1 MTPRS
6 RWRESL
12 HLRRALQPAVL
23 LPILLTAAL
32 LTLAF
37 KLGDIGS
44 VLGRVREVSLWVPLF
59 AFAMALTYL
68 TLKAWQLHLLLSNLN
83 VRANWKRFLL
93 AFSVGELA
101 LTLPFGIFA
110 QNWVLSA
117 TGSTDF
123 GRSSAATVTMLVT
136 ETAVVLVFLAV
147 VGIPGW
153 PEVRPVAITFLVGL
167 AILVFTILRF
177 EHLALKLAKKLSK
190 PALHRPLVEAIG
202 LIRGLKQLSNGRILG
217 INFLLAACYLG
228 ALVEAFGSVGKGLGV
243 HHLGFVSA
251 GSIYG
256 FSLAVVLLFGGLI
269 SQIGIVE
276 VLGMTAAQAWGI
288 DFTKGL
294 TLMLGFRLVW
304 TGAMWLI
311 NLPILAILWNTFRR
325 FPRRADTLPAED

>member
-1 MTPRS
+1 MKS
-6 RWRESL
+6 RRRL
-12 HLRRALQPAVL
+12 LRARQLRRALQPAVL
-23 LPILLTAAL
+23 LPVLLTAAL

-44 VLGRVREVSLWVPLF
+44 VLERVRAVSLGALLF
-59 AFAMALTYL
+59 ALAMALIYL
-68 TLKAWQLHLLLSNLN
+68 ALKAWQLHLLLTNLN
-83 VRANWKRFLL
+83 VKANWKRFLL

-123 GRSSAATVTMLVT
+123 GRSSAATVTMLLT

-153 PEVRPVAITFLVGL
+153 PEVRPIAITFLVGL
-167 AILVFTILRF
+167 TILLFTVLRF
-177 EHLALKLAKKLSK
+177 EHLALKLARKLSR
-190 PALHRPLVEAIG
+190 PALHRPLIEAIG
-202 LIRGLKQLSNGRILG
+202 LIRGLRQLSNGRILG

-228 ALVEAFGSVGKGLGV
+228 ALVEAFGSVGNGLGV
-243 HHLGFVSA
+243 HHLAFVSA
-251 GSIYG
+251 GSIYA
-256 FSLAVVLLFGGLI
+256 FSLAVVLLFGGLV

-288 DFTKGL
+288 NFTNGL

-311 NLPILAILWNTFRR
+311 NLPVLAVLWNTFRR
-325 FPRRADTLPAED
+325 APQSPETLPAED